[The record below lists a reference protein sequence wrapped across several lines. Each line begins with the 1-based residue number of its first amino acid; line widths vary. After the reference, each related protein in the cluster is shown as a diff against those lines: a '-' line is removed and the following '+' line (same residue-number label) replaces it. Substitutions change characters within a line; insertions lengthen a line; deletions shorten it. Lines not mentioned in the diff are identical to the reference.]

1 MLGTILPLL
10 LLYVPSMQRSAGAG
24 TAAALLTIVGGLS
37 FLYVFIIGGQT
48 YPLDMFP
55 GMEIKSTFFD
65 GHIDNYVP
73 SMPEILLSIG
83 GFGVAFTLSLVA
95 VRVLPFQPQDDIAK
109 LQASGAL
116 HD

>member
-1 MLGTILPLL
+1 M
-10 LLYVPSMQRSAGAG
+10 
-24 TAAALLTIVGGLS
+24 
-37 FLYVFIIGGQT
+37 FIIGGQA

-73 SMPEILLSIG
+73 SIPEILLSIG
-83 GFGVAFTLSLVA
+83 GFGVAFTLTVVA
-95 VRVLPFQPQDDIAK
+95 VRVLKFLPQDDIAK